1 MKSAMLTVPEVISLI
16 RKDIPLF
23 IAADENALKQLPQGQ
38 WIGGTIPYFM
48 TENGGLVSSEL
59 LQVTPIP
66 ALHQSICIKEYS
78 AEQLGQISE
87 NYFKDGFS
95 LIIIPAFSK
104 SHEEFAKNSSTY
116 KNIFIQPLVGWICGT
131 NLNDQGAVPKVFN
144 GATQKSMTDKAL
156 VMHISLPE
164 HLKAEANIINIFEQG
179 SSDSIY
185 FEHTGFAT
193 DSAIVNGAKVKFSD
207 YLKNKKID
215 LKLPLV
221 ADYFGA
227 KVNVSF
233 RDIQS
238 DGSVRF
244 YAPIFPDVEYKVA
257 SSIDNYEAK
266 FIDNLKKHAL
276 KDVMFSCN
284 CILNFLYAN
293 LEGKKAGDFNSA
305 MTFGEI
311 AYMLLNQTFVY
322 VEIKEKH

>member
-1 MKSAMLTVPEVISLI
+1 MLTVQEATTLI
-16 RKDIPLF
+16 KKGIPLF
-23 IAADENALKQLPQGQ
+23 VAADEKALKQLPPGQ

-48 TENGGLVSSEL
+48 TESGGLVSNEL
-59 LQVTPIP
+59 LQVTLIP
-66 ALHQSICIKEYS
+66 ALHQTLRIKEYS
-78 AEQLGQISE
+78 YQELDRISD

-104 SHEEFAKNSSTY
+104 CHEEFAKNSSTF
-116 KNIFIQPLVGWICGT
+116 KNIFIQPLVGWISGA
-131 NLNDQGAVPKVFN
+131 NLNDSEAVPKVFN
-144 GATQKSMTDKAL
+144 GMTKNSTSDKTLA
-156 VMHISLPE
+156 MHISLPE

-179 SSDSIY
+179 GGDSIY
-185 FEHTGFAT
+185 FEQTGFSTVRAK
-193 DSAIVNGAKVKFSD
+193 VNNKEVKFSD
-207 YLKNKKID
+207 YLKDNRID

-227 KVNVSF
+227 KINVSF
-233 RDIQS
+233 RDIQN

-244 YAPIFPDVEYKVA
+244 YAPIFPDVEYKIA
-257 SSIDNYEAK
+257 NSIDNYETK
-266 FIDNLKKHAL
+266 FIDNLKKHNL
-276 KDVMFSCN
+276 TKVMFSCN

-322 VEIKEKH
+322 VEIKEKN